1 VHDLAVECMRPYS
14 TREPVNRQLWVR
26 SEREAPEPETE
37 KNSLEPILLS
47 ADRIPD
53 SLLARVESRDAA
65 LWVRRLRGLHPDRS
79 TLVRFLSLPWSLV
92 ICEDY
97 DEQILSELQAADSL
111 DGVMVRRRGLVQILD
126 RDPSRVELPQ
136 RCLPIFLL
144 NGREPK
150 KEQGTFEGRLRRLTM
165 LEHLRRTTVREIL
178 VISPDEDPIPP
189 DLNELW
195 STGFKCFLT
204 IVSSNENAKI
214 TTANWTTQNQAVA
227 TLVSTTAD
235 VALADLLSQYELSFP
250 DRRRIV
256 RIRDVKGNFQKFDV
270 TAADEPERP
279 ILDYYTLIEE
289 RDLHLLNPEELNKQE
304 LIEFFQDSTSSW
316 RPYAAGLP
324 WRREADALLSLQNF
338 MRRLDTDGSEENR
351 IVYIVSESGAGG
363 TTLARSMAFACA
375 REGYPVLL
383 AKQVP
388 FVLDP
393 LPVSNFLTRV
403 HASLESSRT
412 DGNIARTGAAEG
424 SANAV
429 TRLYETPWLIVFDT
443 IHAQYREAEL
453 VQFRR
458 EMEKAGRPVCLLV
471 VTGPEVGA
479 ALINKRVSVQLAE
492 LNHIITVEDAR
503 ALGQHL
509 NRFLAWHGRERPESQ
524 WNHFYEQQKVRY
536 MDGVAAFWVALS
548 FWIQG
553 QFDLNE
559 SMQEWIYRLFQQ
571 QSDTDLRLALLRIA
585 AFSTERLPLP
595 ERLLP
600 PSTQGWPLSYRLAE
614 SRHALAALG
623 LTALSSDGEK
633 YWALIHDILGRL
645 LINGL
650 YYDTKTRTELGFG
663 AASDPNHLRF
673 LILREISQDG
683 AFGEKPYKPLGEDF
697 ATTIFKIDPDHGHA
711 AFLNI
716 WRQVLGALEG
726 MPAPLRNT
734 SRLFRH
740 HTAISRRR
748 VAKLEES
755 LYDISLS
762 DKSDL
767 LLAAIRDLTYAL
779 TQIPFSPGSESN
791 LNLLNSLANAYSDL
805 ADVAGRMGKD
815 REAVLKIQALANQ
828 TTKAAYQESPTN
840 PFVIETYVKNLLRS
854 AKDNPERTCEDCV
867 EILGIIFSVLASDDP
882 GYRAP
887 QLNGLAEQA
896 FDLLLQQIPTAV
908 GVRDPQNAVDVLV
921 DAWRVLGENDQLRSG
936 SLADIP
942 EESRERALKI
952 LEHPAGRGNLQA
964 LRLRYNLLCSGKPFA
979 FTEQIEILDQLDA
992 RRSSTPPQLRL
1003 EYAILLFQN
1012 GRNLEGDK
1020 IFRDLRKLWKE
1031 SEHIVEIPE
1040 RLRWLR
1046 SADGRSLQIVHARV
1060 QVDYGARIMARVQE
1074 FGSIP
1079 VPLRPEEHGFRELK
1093 IGSAFACHVSFG
1105 PNGPFLRPLTA
1116 GPRA

>member
-1 VHDLAVECMRPYS
+1 
-14 TREPVNRQLWVR
+14 
-26 SEREAPEPETE
+26 
-37 KNSLEPILLS
+37 LEPILLF

-53 SLLARVESRDAA
+53 SLLARVESRDVA

-79 TLVRFLSLPWSLV
+79 TLVRFLSLPWSSV

-97 DEQILSELQAADSL
+97 DEQLFSELQAADSL
-111 DGVMVRRRGLVQILD
+111 NDIMVRRRGLVQILD
-126 RDPSRVELPQ
+126 RDPSRIELPQ

-144 NGREPK
+144 NGKEPK
-150 KEQGTFEGRLRRLTM
+150 KEQGTFEARLRRLTM
-165 LEHLRRTTVREIL
+165 LEHLRRTAVREIL
-178 VISPDEDPIPP
+178 VISSVEDPIPP

-195 STGFKCFLT
+195 LAGFKCFLT
-204 IVSSNENAKI
+204 IVSASEAAKV
-214 TTANWTTQNQAVA
+214 TAPEWTKRHQAIA
-227 TLVSTTAD
+227 TLVPTTPE
-235 VALADLLSQYELSFP
+235 VAVADLLSRYELAFP
-250 DRRRIV
+250 DQRRIV

-270 TAADEPERP
+270 TAVDEPERP

-289 RDLHLLNPEELNKQE
+289 RDLHLLSPGELSRQE

-324 WRREADALLSLQNF
+324 WRRESDAEVGLQNF
-338 MRRLDTDGSEENR
+338 MRRLDTDGSEENK
-351 IVYIVSESGAGG
+351 ILYIVSESGAGG
-363 TTLARSMAFACA
+363 TTLARAMAFACA

-383 AKQVP
+383 AKGIP
-388 FVLDP
+388 FILDP

-403 HASLESSRT
+403 HTSLERPRS
-412 DGNIARTGAAEG
+412 DGHTPRVPGADM
-424 SANAV
+424 SAN
-429 TRLYETPWLIVFDT
+429 TIPRLYEAPWLIVFDT

-453 VQFRR
+453 VQFRN

-471 VTGPEVGA
+471 VTGPQVGT
-479 ALINKRVSVQLAE
+479 ALVNKRVSVQLAE
-492 LNHIITVEDAR
+492 LTHIIKLEDAR

-524 WNHFYEQQKVRY
+524 WNQFYEDHKVRF
-536 MDGVAAFWVALS
+536 MGEVAAFWVALS

-559 SMQEWIYRLFQQ
+559 SMQELIYRVFQQ

-585 AFSTERLPLP
+585 AFSAERLPLP

-600 PSTQGWPLSYRLAE
+600 VPTQGWPLSYRLTEA
-614 SRHALAALG
+614 RHALAALG
-623 LTALSSDGEK
+623 LAALSSDGDK

-650 YYDTKTRTELGFG
+650 YYDGKTRTELGFG

-673 LILREISQDG
+673 MILREISQDG
-683 AFGEKPYKPLGEDF
+683 AFGEKPYKALGEDF

-711 AFLNI
+711 GFLSI
-716 WRQVLGALEG
+716 WRQVLSALDT
-726 MPAPLRNT
+726 MPAPLRDT

-748 VAKLEES
+748 VAKLDEN
-755 LYDISLS
+755 LYEVSLS
-762 DKSDL
+762 DKNEL

-779 TQIPFSPGSESN
+779 TQIPFTAGSESN
-791 LNLLNSLANAYSDL
+791 LNLLNSLARAYSDL
-805 ADVAGRMGKD
+805 ADLAVKMGKL
-815 REAVLKIQALANQ
+815 RETVQKIQTLANE
-828 TTKAAYQESPTN
+828 TTRAAYRESPTN
-840 PFVIETYVKNLLRS
+840 PFVIETYVRNLLRS
-854 AKDNPERTCEDCV
+854 ARDDPERTREDCV
-867 EILGIIFSVLASDDP
+867 EILGIIFSALTSEDP

-887 QLNGLAEQA
+887 QLNNLAEQA
-896 FDLLLQQIPTAV
+896 FDLLLLQTP
-908 GVRDPQNAVDVLV
+908 NAVEAREPENALDVLV
-921 DAWRVLGENDQLRSG
+921 DAWRVLAENDQLRSG
-936 SLADIP
+936 SLADVP
-942 EESRERALKI
+942 EGSRAQALKI
-952 LEHPAGRGNLQA
+952 LEHAATRGNVQA
-964 LRLRYNLLCSGKPFA
+964 LMLRYNLLCIGKPFA
-979 FTEQIEILDQLDA
+979 FTDQIDILDQLDA

-1020 IFRDLRKLWKE
+1020 AFKELRRLWKE
-1031 SEHIVEIPE
+1031 SEHVVEVPE

-1046 SADGRSLQIVHARV
+1046 SADGASLQIVHARV
-1060 QVDYGARIMARVQE
+1060 HADYGARVMARVQE

-1093 IGSAFACHVSFG
+1093 VGSAFACHVSFG

-1116 GPRA
+1116 GARA